1 MAKHATRRHD
11 DVPSRTPRADS
22 ASIPIDEAVR
32 IAIKRA
38 QELDAGD
45 SGQSL
50 ALATEAVTLSLG
62 VAQPALQAAAKQ
74 CLGTCQLHQGIFDA
88 AFTNIS
94 AAIAVWAFAGN
105 QAGEA
110 GARCALAELLE
121 KLGQTDRALGESLA
135 ALRLAEDSGD
145 RRAQT
150 LVNIVVG
157 IIYTSLRQYDEAL
170 AVLHTAQAAAA
181 GLDDP
186 LLVARARNNLGN
198 VHNDRGGAL
207 LRCGE
212 NAPAKADLESGL
224 ALYKVAAVSFEC
236 LGELRLAG
244 IALRNAALGLSL
256 MRRFDEADAI
266 LEGQL
271 AASRAIGSRVSEE
284 SVLRFRGTAYL
295 EQGRF
300 ADAIESLLGSCRIA
314 EDMKLPE
321 READAHEMLATAYE
335 GSGDFARSLVHL
347 RKFHAQQARVVND
360 ANQRRARAVA
370 LQFQAERF
378 KADAAEARLR
388 AHDLETSNQKL
399 LRETERLSA
408 EMLID
413 PLTGL
418 FNRRHLEIVLR
429 PDLARRD
436 ASVTFSVAIVDID
449 YFKRVND
456 RYSHQVG
463 DEVLRHVGAIFR
475 RECRQGEFAVRYGG
489 EEFALVF
496 PNAGLVDARAAC
508 DRLRASIERHAW
520 GAVTA
525 GLALT
530 VSAGVAESCEAET
543 FDSLLSIADHRLY
556 AAKAQGRNRVVSS
569 SAAR

>member
-11 DVPSRTPRADS
+11 DVPFGTPPDGS

-62 VAQPALQAAAKQ
+62 VAQPTLQAAAKE

-94 AAIAVWAFAGN
+94 AAIAVWAFAGDR
-105 QAGEA
+105 AGEA

-121 KLGQTDRALGESLA
+121 KLGQTDKALGESLA

-186 LLVARARNNLGN
+186 LLVARALNNLGN
-198 VHNDRGGAL
+198 VHNDRGSAL

-212 NAPAKADLESGL
+212 NASAKADLESGL
-224 ALYKVAAVSFEC
+224 ALYKGAADSFEC

-271 AASRAIGSRVSEE
+271 AASRAKGSRVSEE

-314 EDMKLPE
+314 EDMKFPE

-335 GSGDFARSLVHL
+335 GSGDFARSLAHL

-388 AHDLETSNQKL
+388 AHDLETSNREL

-418 FNRRHLEIVLR
+418 FNRRHFEIVLR

-508 DRLRASIERHAW
+508 DRLRASIERHEW
-520 GAVTA
+520 SIVTV

-530 VSAGVAESCEAET
+530 VSAGVAESGEAET
-543 FDSLLSIADHRLY
+543 FDSLLSIADQRLY

-569 SAAR
+569 CAAR